1 MRDLPVMGHSV
12 ILSWKAFGGASADC
26 FKAQS
31 MPPDLLAPFLKTLK
45 GIFTSSR
52 APSNVHSSGSG
63 RILDIDEEDIPRYP
77 PFAKGMPVAPVDR
90 VMATQAELVERIRMA
105 LGFKKEDFHRLVVP
119 VIERYASFVHL
130 LPASE
135 AHHHRGAGGLFRHG
149 LEVAFWS
156 AQASE
161 GVIFS
166 TEGTPRERRDNE
178 PRWRLASCFSGLL
191 HDVGKPL
198 SDVSITDRNG
208 KIVWNPY
215 GDSLYEWAR
224 KNNVDRYFIR
234 WRDKRHKRHE
244 SFSLL
249 TVDRILPDQ
258 TRGFL
263 SESGPKIMEAMLE
276 AISGTGVN
284 QPVTKLMLMAD
295 RESVA
300 RDLKQSRLNVD
311 EFSYGVPVERYV
323 FDAIRRLVKQGTW
336 KVNELGAKV
345 WHLKQ
350 GVFIVWKPAQDI
362 TDLVEK
368 DKIPG
373 VPRDADTLA
382 DILVERGFAVSNIV
396 SENGNMATY
405 RYWEVMPDLV
415 KAQGLEKPLLML
427 RLESPDLVFT
437 TEPPPAVEGVV
448 TGEAAAEEVAL
459 NVQLTD
465 LNAPAVAPGSST
477 ENDWKDMRFP
487 PDESAQSAAAST
499 APAPA
504 QIPIQ
509 TAGQTAA
516 HTSSSAPVAQ
526 STGAN
531 VSAQGAPA
539 AQPPSE
545 SNSNMLALISGL
557 IQSPSVAGVDEDGIG
572 VSAEVLKA
580 EQDAMSALAGIGMM
594 GLDMFAPVPSPVPA
608 AAAQHKPDPLPTP
621 PNSSVAES
629 PAPPKTEHDHVS
641 SVEVSPMQML
651 AQATGSK
658 PDVDAP
664 ATVGPANDFL
674 AVLTANYPSATE
686 SHTPSSM
693 PQSAGQATGKSATK
707 IKANRAD
714 RPKPEAAKGG
724 RPAAALGT
732 VEQSKGSGKDG
743 VHKAAMPPSAPP
755 PAAVHAAARPPAV
768 ESATAPDSMPEASH
782 VLPPPSEYNPLQEL
796 IDLNIGLGFDPLP
809 EHMRLAN
816 DVVEPVLSE
825 EPICTQSEPGAGPV
839 DLSGGLADVLAQ
851 YGSQVQALIMA
862 AVMPVLL
869 RDMTLGEVLFMHG
882 QQAAIYYPEGA
893 RKIGGEAS
901 EVIKILAQQ
910 HAISINPATP
920 GRYVWDFD
928 GYMGIVLCEPIS
940 EAIRVALAQAGEQ
953 EEAGICQLAMMAP
966 VQFIEVTPSEPTPMD
981 KLRGAALAEAVLNTG
996 FKMPVRQK
1004 RTKTALRDVKPKG
1017 RGADPGLGI
1026 AEAAAPRQ
1034 SPLFIPAHEKRTESQ
1049 PPVALAIEH
1058 EISKVS
1064 SSPAAG
1070 AEERADSQARPK
1082 GKKDKQNAAKPDTG
1096 EVIEVRVDPIERAF
1110 QRLIE
1115 MIKAGNGPWL
1125 ASAPIR
1131 EGEKLLVDKR
1141 TLQLMTND
1149 LIGVELMTVH
1159 FKMSSFGFKVR
1170 ENQLIYSEK

>member
-1 MRDLPVMGHSV
+1 
-12 ILSWKAFGGASADC
+12 
-26 FKAQS
+26 
-31 MPPDLLAPFLKTLK
+31 MPPDLFVQFLKPFKWMLAST
-45 GIFTSSR
+45 R
-52 APSNVHSSGSG
+52 APSKVRSSGSG

-105 LGFKKEDFHRLVVP
+105 LGFKKEDFQRLVIP

-178 PRWRLASCFSGLL
+178 PRWRLASCFAGLL

-215 GDSLYEWAR
+215 GESLYEWAR

-258 TRGFL
+258 TRGYL
-263 SESGPKIMEAMLE
+263 SESGPRIMEAMLE

-350 GVFIVWKPAQDI
+350 GVFIVWKPTQDI

-396 SENGNMATY
+396 SENGNKATY
-405 RYWEVMPDLV
+405 RYWAVLPDLV
-415 KAQGLEKPLLML
+415 KAKGLEKPLLML

-437 TEPPPAVEGVV
+437 TEPPPAIEGLVV
-448 TGEAAAEEVAL
+448 GEAVEQEVAP
-459 NVQLTD
+459 NVQLSD
-465 LNAPAVAPGSST
+465 LNAPVALPGGST

-487 PDESAQSAAAST
+487 PDEKLQIAAGTPAVAQTPLQTPEQSAVQPTPSASGAQGSQT
-499 APAPA
+499 NVSGLSAAPA
-504 QIPIQ
+504 Q
-509 TAGQTAA
+509 
-516 HTSSSAPVAQ
+516 PVAG
-526 STGAN
+526 SS
-531 VSAQGAPA
+531 V
-539 AQPPSE
+539 
-545 SNSNMLALISGL
+545 NMLALVPGL
-557 IQSPSVAGVDEDGIG
+557 VEQPTATGVDEDGVG

-580 EQDAMSALAGIGMM
+580 EKDAMSALAGIGLM
-594 GLDMFAPVPSPVPA
+594 GLDMFAPAPSSAPADTADQKSDPLNPSSIPPA
-608 AAAQHKPDPLPTP
+608 AELSTTPATAKPEPVQSD
-621 PNSSVAES
+621 
-629 PAPPKTEHDHVS
+629 APQLA
-641 SVEVSPMQML
+641 VSPLQML
-651 AQATGSK
+651 AQASGSK
-658 PDVDAP
+658 LEGAAP
-664 ATVGPANDFL
+664 VSTASAQDLLASLAANFPTQIE
-674 AVLTANYPSATE
+674 AR
-686 SHTPSSM
+686 TPSPK
-693 PQSAGQATGKSATK
+693 PQSATKEKGKSATNS
-707 IKANRAD
+707 KAKKAD
-714 RPKPEAAKGG
+714 KTKPELEKSGLP
-724 RPAAALGT
+724 PAAAGSAEKT
-732 VEQSKGSGKDG
+732 KNSGKVEAPNATLATSAQTPG
-743 VHKAAMPPSAPP
+743 PASEKPTTHERAAAPEPSPEPHSYLAPPS
-755 PAAVHAAARPPAV
+755 
-768 ESATAPDSMPEASH
+768 D
-782 VLPPPSEYNPLQEL
+782 YNPLQEL
-796 IDLNIGLGFDPLP
+796 IDLNVGLGFDPLP
-809 EHMRLAN
+809 EHMQTAN
-816 DVVEPVLSE
+816 LLDETAPVEETSSVEVAP
-825 EPICTQSEPGAGPV
+825 QPGAVPQIQ
-839 DLSGGLADVLAQ
+839 GLDEVLAR
-851 YGSQVQALIMA
+851 YGDQVQALVNA
-862 AVMPVLL
+862 AVLPVLQ
-869 RDMTLGEVLFMHG
+869 REVTLGEVLFMHG
-882 QQAAIYYPEGA
+882 HQAVIYYPEGA
-893 RKIGGEAS
+893 VKIGGDAS
-901 EVIKILAQQ
+901 AVIKTLTQ
-910 HAISINPATP
+910 HQAIAINPATP
-920 GRYVWDFD
+920 GRNVWDFG

-940 EAIRVALAQAGEQ
+940 QAIRAALDLAGEQ
-953 EEAGICQLAMMAP
+953 EESGVWPLPMQASVPATDPDAGSPRLNDQLSG
-966 VQFIEVTPSEPTPMD
+966 E
-981 KLRGAALAEAVLNTG
+981 ALAEAVLSGG

-1004 RTKTALRDVKPKG
+1004 RGKTAQQGNKPKRAVATMPMDG
-1017 RGADPGLGI
+1017 IEADP
-1026 AEAAAPRQ
+1026 PRQ
-1034 SPLFIPAHEKRTESQ
+1034 SPLFIPAHEKQVESS
-1049 PPVALAIEH
+1049 PLPVA
-1058 EISKVS
+1058 
-1064 SSPAAG
+1064 
-1070 AEERADSQARPK
+1070 
-1082 GKKDKQNAAKPDTG
+1082 
-1096 EVIEVRVDPIERAF
+1096 EVIETVVVEALPIPAPGRESTISLGRAKKEKPKTVRADEGEEVDVQIDPIERGF

-1149 LIGVELMTVH
+1149 LMGVELMTVH

-1170 ENQLIYSEK
+1170 ENQLIYSGN